1 MYTVYI
7 LYSATLD
14 RYYVGFTSQSVH
26 DRLQKHLGSHSGF
39 TSKVKDWKIV
49 FSESHQT
56 KQDATQR
63 EKEIKSWKSRR
74 KIEELIGSTE
84 QSTPT

>member
-7 LYSATLD
+7 LYSAILG

-56 KQDATQR
+56 KQEATQR
-63 EKEIKSWKSRR
+63 EREIKSWKSRR
-74 KIEELIGSTE
+74 KIEELVSSTE
-84 QSTPT
+84 

>member
-7 LYSATLD
+7 LYSAILD

-26 DRLQKHLGSHSGF
+26 DRLQKHLVSHSGF
-39 TSKVKDWKIV
+39 TAKVKDWEIV

-56 KQDATQR
+56 KQDAIQR

-74 KIEELIGSTE
+74 KIEELISSIE
-84 QSTPT
+84 